1 MNCLPFL
8 LPWTINFVL
17 SERGGFCPRPQQAT
31 REEEALEAV
40 IMGTLLWSLST
51 HPCFSPL
58 LLAPQNEASPHLPF
72 SSVPKTAS
80 F

>member
-8 LPWTINFVL
+8 LPWTIDFVL
-17 SERGGFCPRPQQAT
+17 SEHGGFCPRPQQAM

-40 IMGTLLWSLST
+40 IMGTLLESAHTSLFLS
-51 HPCFSPL
+51 S
-58 LLAPQNEASPHLPF
+58 LAPQDEASPHLPC
-72 SSVPKTAS
+72 SSIPKTVS